1 MTNSNTIEAISSGGK
16 KINVDIN
23 KLLENI
29 PLYEF
34 YKTGFTE
41 NFTPSNGVFYDFDIG
56 VARDGYWHDTIK
68 PHKIDEENKYYNKKI
83 KDEFLSKEEFFKAQ
97 TEMVTRDGVAFPRF
111 IEDII
116 PKDAKVLDW
125 QKINS
130 LSSIKEKCWIVN
142 CLSYY
147 NNPSYEIFEFD
158 PELNKKRPYHWSNPS
173 ENKGAPKIT
182 HQRYDVIDNA
192 KEIRLRS
199 VFIDGVELSEKEAFI
214 KKIKY
219 DNALHEQKT
228 SKSETTAP
236 NNDSI
241 EVIYNDK
248 KTSIKIKSLLDHVP
262 VSKFYE
268 YGKLVLKYHSNGI
281 FFDNSN
287 RSPALGLIDKQS
299 NFVDIYKPHLTG
311 QDLYFSKATEGV
323 SSDRGVKNW
332 FKHQMK
338 LVPVPSGKSKIP
350 RFVRDLIPNGEGNIM
365 YVSDAQAESA
375 DWVFYKTGNEIEIYK
390 YGGKNPE
397 KFLTA
402 TSPEITCQ
410 TFQIDPNKYTIT
422 LKEVFVNGKQVTEE
436 EAFRIKAEFE
446 LKRYNLKND
455 FHEDFLKNVY
465 DKLSYKAKLMFEADN
480 RSTTD
485 KITYISTKDSWSL
498 ACPSIKETLNNRS
511 NVKEIE
517 NFIQKVNEYYNG
529 NKIEVKTDLKVKDLD
544 ININLKINGV
554 DNSILERDLTATP
567 ARVTL
572 SDKQENHNL
581 GENIMA
587 AKQTTKEKVVAIAI
601 SDGKEVAKR
610 VATKQISKIMQDTL
624 VKALTQDLKGK
635 KKTQTKTA
643 LEEFF
648 ASEKGMAVIQV
659 ICGIGLPFA
668 SKYIPEKYHDK
679 LETISTELRIQGE
692 TTAALELIGAVE
704 PLIQMAASG
713 IMDSLSSLTAA
724 EELVRVETET
734 VETISAPKHQEAEVV
749 ELSSAKERAK
759 A

>member
-1 MTNSNTIEAISSGGK
+1 MTNSNTIEAISSSGK
-16 KINVDIN
+16 RINVDIN

-34 YKTGFTE
+34 YKTGFVE
-41 NFTPSNGVFYDFDIG
+41 DFKPSNGVHYDLDNIG
-56 VARDGYWHDTIK
+56 ITCNGYWHDTIK
-68 PHKIDEENKYYNKKI
+68 PHNLWGENKYFNKKL
-83 KDEFLSKEEFFKAQ
+83 KDETLSKEEFFKAQ
-97 TEMVTRDGVAFPRF
+97 TEMVARDGVAFPRF

-142 CLSYY
+142 CLPY
-147 NNPSYEIFEFD
+147 NSGSSYEVFEFD
-158 PELNKKRPYHWSNPS
+158 PELNKKRSYHWSYPS

-182 HQRYDVIDNA
+182 HQRYDVVDNE
-192 KEIRLRS
+192 KEIRFRS

-219 DNALHEQKT
+219 DNALREQKT
-228 SKSETTAP
+228 SKSETAKP
-236 NNDSI
+236 NNEFI
-241 EVIYNDK
+241 EVIYNDNEKISIEIK
-248 KTSIKIKSLLDHVP
+248 KLLDHIP

-268 YGKLVLKYHSNGI
+268 YGKLTSRQYSNGI
-281 FFDNSN
+281 YFDKFPS
-287 RSPALGLIDKQS
+287 LGLIDEKS
-299 NFVDIYKPHLTG
+299 NFVDIYKPHSVG
-311 QDLYFSKATEGV
+311 NDLFFSKATEDIL
-323 SSDRGVKNW
+323 SYQGVKNW
-332 FKHQMK
+332 FKHQTEM
-338 LVPVPSGKSKIP
+338 VPVLSGKIQIP
-350 RFVRDLIPNGEGNIM
+350 RFIKDLIPSREGNIM
-365 YVSDAQAESA
+365 SVSDPQAENA
-375 DWVFYKTGNEIEIYK
+375 DWIFYKTGNEFEIYK
-390 YGGKNPE
+390 LGGKNPE

-410 TFQIDPNKYTIT
+410 TFQVDPDKNTIT

-455 FHEDFLKNVY
+455 FNEDFLKNVY

-480 RSTTD
+480 RSNANQ
-485 KITYISTKDSWSL
+485 ITYITLKDSWSL
-498 ACPSIKETLNNRS
+498 ACLSIKEKLHSTS
-511 NVKEIE
+511 SAKEIE
-517 NFIQKVNEYYNG
+517 NFIQKVNEYYSG

-544 ININLKINGV
+544 VNINLKIEGV

-724 EELVRVETET
+724 EEFVRVETET